1 MPTFVGVI
9 MVMIWVSVSMVR
21 AAEPLTIATWNVGL
35 LDRTVAAL
43 DLTGFATEI
52 DADILVLNKVKT
64 LDDLQELRARLGR
77 DEDFLAISSFE
88 QGSGDL
94 EVGILSRFPL
104 TEVVEF
110 DRPPEPTQTTP
121 PQQLLERVTL
131 PGIADVGT
139 GRGFLVARVPAH
151 NLVVIGTHLKLSRG
165 ASGPPDH
172 ANAQKRELVAA
183 AIAAHVNELRED
195 LPHATIVVLGD
206 FNVGVSDATKNGTNL
221 IMDRFT
227 GSDDKYDETHA
238 LLTDGLVDG
247 LTMTALAQGL
257 ASTFVGADDVPDFPS
272 TGAIDVIYV
281 VGPDAGLF
289 HAAQRASK
297 RYGSDHRAV
306 FTASGAPAPGGSLP
320 PSVPAPPSPI
330 VIKKVLPNPA
340 GEDAGQ
346 ETITL
351 DNTGDA
357 LTVTGWK
364 FRDAAGNTFAL
375 PAGTALGT
383 GLTVIPLTNNPLP
396 LNNTGDTIRLLNERG
411 LQIGPAFAYTKSDV
425 VSGEDIVH

>member
-1 MPTFVGVI
+1 MAVV
-9 MVMIWVSVSMVR
+9 WVSVALAR

-35 LDRTVAAL
+35 IDRAVANL
-43 DLTGFATEI
+43 DLTEFAAEI
-52 DADILVLNKVKT
+52 DADILVLNEVKT

-77 DEDFLAISSFE
+77 DDDFLAISSFE
-88 QGSGDL
+88 HGSGDL

-104 TEVVEF
+104 TDVVEF
-110 DRPPEPTQTTP
+110 DRSPEPTQTVP
-121 PQQLLERVTL
+121 PQRLLERVPL

-151 NLVVIGTHLKLSRG
+151 NLVVIGTHLKSSRG
-165 ASGPPDH
+165 ASGPPDQ

-195 LPHATIVVLGD
+195 LPQATIVVLGD

-221 IMDRFT
+221 TMDRFT

-257 ASTFVGADDVPDFPS
+257 ASTFVGADDVPDFPRA
-272 TGAIDVIYV
+272 GAIDVIYV

-289 HAAQRASK
+289 PAAQRASK
-297 RYGSDHRAV
+297 HYGSDHRAV
-306 FTASGAPAPGGSLP
+306 FTTSGAPGGGGSPSP
-320 PSVPAPPSPI
+320 PAPVPASTI
-330 VIKKVLPNPA
+330 VITKVLPNPA
-340 GEDAGQ
+340 GEDAGR

-351 DNTGDA
+351 ENTGDA

-364 FRDAAGNTFAL
+364 FRDAAGNIFAL

-383 GLTVIPLTNNPLP
+383 GLTVIPLTANTMP
-396 LNNTGDTIRLLNERG
+396 LNNNGDTIRLLNERG
-411 LQIGPAFAYTKSDV
+411 LQIGPDFSYAKSEV
-425 VSGEDIVH
+425 VSGEEIVRER